1 MNILSRILLASVLS
15 WAPVHRCVAADPAR
29 QAFADV
35 LSQVADLFE
44 VKAGPSRTLMTVV
57 EVVYARGWDAGL
69 VGRPVS
75 VAFQAPDRLQLA
87 AKLGKD
93 DVWAGRD
100 GQEIWSCRPGK
111 GPALI
116 GAPGVKHNATRA
128 DAGIVRLAPVQMP
141 WSAQQLALL
150 PYVCQVDGLPDQ
162 VVEGVRCR
170 VVRARPLAQAKAALQ
185 VPAFTLTLWLR
196 DGEPLP
202 VRIAYEGEDGTAATI
217 AFRQTRLVRAWA
229 AARWKVPPVA
239 GAKAERVALSQVRK
253 AIPPV
258 LEVFLTPASL
268 PVQAV
273 GN

>member
-1 MNILSRILLASVLS
+1 MKLHIRILLASVLS
-15 WAPVHRCVAADPAR
+15 WALVHRCLAADPAR
-29 QAFADV
+29 QIFADV
-35 LSQVADLFE
+35 LSQVAELFE
-44 VKAGPSRTLMTVV
+44 VKAGPPRTLMTIVDV
-57 EVVYARGWDAGL
+57 LSARGLDANL

-93 DVWAGRD
+93 AVWAGRD

-111 GPALI
+111 GPALL
-116 GAPGVKHNATRA
+116 GAPDVKRDATRA
-128 DAGIVRLAPVQMP
+128 DAGIVRLAPVQLP
-141 WSAQQLALL
+141 LSAKQLALL
-150 PYVCQVDGLPDQ
+150 PYVCQVDDLPDQ
-162 VVEGVRCR
+162 RVDGARCR
-170 VVRARPLAQAKAALQ
+170 VIRARPLAQAKAALQ

-239 GAKAERVALSQVRK
+239 GAKVERVALSQVRK

-258 LEVFLTPASL
+258 LDVFMTPASL

-273 GN
+273 GK

>member
-1 MNILSRILLASVLS
+1 MKLLPRILLASVLS
-15 WAPVHRCVAADPAR
+15 WAPVHRCLAEDPAR
-29 QAFADV
+29 QVFADV
-35 LSQVADLFE
+35 LSQVAELFE
-44 VKAGPSRTLMTVV
+44 VKAGPPRTLMTVV
-57 EVVYARGWDAGL
+57 DVVSARGLDAGL

-93 DVWAGRD
+93 AVWAGRD

-111 GPALI
+111 GPALL
-116 GAPGVKHNATRA
+116 GAPGVKHNASRA
-128 DAGIVRLAPVQMP
+128 DAGIVRLAPIQLP

-162 VVEGVRCR
+162 RAEGVRCR
-170 VVRARPLAQAKAALQ
+170 VVRARPLTQAKAALQ

-202 VRIAYEGEDGTAATI
+202 VRVAYEGEDGTAVPI

-229 AARWKVPPVA
+229 AARWKVPPIA
-239 GAKAERVALSQVRK
+239 GAKVERVALSQVRK

-258 LEVFLTPASL
+258 LEVFMTPASL

-273 GN
+273 GK